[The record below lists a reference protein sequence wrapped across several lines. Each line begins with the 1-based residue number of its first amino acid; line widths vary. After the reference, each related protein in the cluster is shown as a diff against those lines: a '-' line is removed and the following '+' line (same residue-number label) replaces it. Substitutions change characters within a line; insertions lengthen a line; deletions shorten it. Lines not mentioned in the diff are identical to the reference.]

1 MVYFTYSGEINVFI
15 RGGIELL
22 SSTKHRLTISILLY
36 LVFYT
41 ASVWQNHQF
50 LSDFLAAFGG
60 FSAIF
65 ILLFA
70 WKSEPKK
77 EVRTIWTLLILVTAC
92 HAVGDSIWLFS
103 KWILQLNPVNWS
115 WLGLIYGG
123 TNVFLVLYTLHVS
136 RQRVEKWWIV
146 QYGLDSLA
154 VTYFTMIFLWQVFFR
169 GSWQSAP
176 LLREMGLTF
185 SFFLLLDALV
195 LVGVTTN
202 ALALRHEEFQLW
214 KTLLSLGSF
223 LYVAV
228 DIIWAYL
235 TLYDLY
241 IPNSLV
247 DVAYMTTIL
256 LFALGALYY
265 KPSYPKTQKLYPVAE
280 RRLFGWVRVGYALLN
295 PFVIFIL
302 GEPQLVFLLNSVFFA
317 AIYLSMSGY
326 IQASLRNEIL
336 LRQGQRV
343 LEERVLQ
350 RTKDL
355 EESKLKFQ
363 ELAARDELTNLCNR
377 RYFMEQ
383 LQIWIDERVDGEQ
396 IALLFLDLD
405 RFKTINDTFGHD
417 VGDQVL
423 IEVAKRLASCFQ
435 EQGLLARLSGD
446 EFVCLLR
453 GTWKAH
459 QAIELAET
467 LLKRCCEGQV
477 IGNQIFTITASVG
490 ISFYPQDAKN
500 INQLLKNADMA
511 MYQAKKQ
518 GNNQIVC
525 SNPELNRELDR
536 RNHIEMSLRNVDP
549 DQEFSLCYQPL
560 ISLTNGQLLGMEAL
574 LRWKHPRDGMIAPTE
589 FIPLAEET
597 NDILLIGSWVMDNAL
612 RQIADWNQS
621 YGLDLRMSINVS
633 PKQWEY
639 SDFFALIQEKMSKYQ
654 LQSHWLEIEITERV
668 AMEGRA
674 STAELLRSLQNLGVA
689 VSIDDFSTGY
699 SSLMALKD
707 FSFGTIKLAKPLIDN
722 LNKDEFDRQ
731 VVESI
736 IKLAK
741 TINIRTVAEGV
752 EYEEQ
757 VQSLL
762 AMGCDGVQGFYY
774 SFPLPAEDFFSQ
786 YIQSLLTEKVSV
798 AAVEL

>member
-1 MVYFTYSGEINVFI
+1 MEI
-15 RGGIELL
+15 R
-22 SSTKHRLTISILLY
+22 
-36 LVFYT
+36 
-41 ASVWQNHQF
+41 F
-50 LSDFLAAFGG
+50 L
-60 FSAIF
+60 
-65 ILLFA
+65 
-70 WKSEPKK
+70 P
-77 EVRTIWTLLILVTAC
+77 
-92 HAVGDSIWLFS
+92 
-103 KWILQLNPVNWS
+103 
-115 WLGLIYGG
+115 
-123 TNVFLVLYTLHVS
+123 
-136 RQRVEKWWIV
+136 
-146 QYGLDSLA
+146 
-154 VTYFTMIFLWQVFFR
+154 
-169 GSWQSAP
+169 
-176 LLREMGLTF
+176 
-185 SFFLLLDALV
+185 
-195 LVGVTTN
+195 
-202 ALALRHEEFQLW
+202 
-214 KTLLSLGSF
+214 
-223 LYVAV
+223 
-228 DIIWAYL
+228 
-235 TLYDLY
+235 
-241 IPNSLV
+241 
-247 DVAYMTTIL
+247 
-256 LFALGALYY
+256 
-265 KPSYPKTQKLYPVAE
+265 
-280 RRLFGWVRVGYALLN
+280 
-295 PFVIFIL
+295 
-302 GEPQLVFLLNSVFFA
+302 
-317 AIYLSMSGY
+317 
-326 IQASLRNEIL
+326 
-336 LRQGQRV
+336 
-343 LEERVLQ
+343 
-350 RTKDL
+350 
-355 EESKLKFQ
+355 
-363 ELAARDELTNLCNR
+363 
-377 RYFMEQ
+377 
-383 LQIWIDERVDGEQ
+383 
-396 IALLFLDLD
+396 
-405 RFKTINDTFGHD
+405 
-417 VGDQVL
+417 
-423 IEVAKRLASCFQ
+423 
-435 EQGLLARLSGD
+435 
-446 EFVCLLR
+446 
-453 GTWKAH
+453 
-459 QAIELAET
+459 
-467 LLKRCCEGQV
+467 
-477 IGNQIFTITASVG
+477 ITASVG

-654 LQSHWLEIEITERV
+654 LQSHFGLEIEITERV

-752 EYEEQ
+752 EHEEQ

-762 AMGCDGVQGFYY
+762 AMGCDGVQAFIIVFLCRPKT
-774 SFPLPAEDFFSQ
+774 SFSATIHTKFNRESECG
-786 YIQSLLTEKVSV
+786 SC
-798 AAVEL
+798 

>member
-1 MVYFTYSGEINVFI
+1 M
-15 RGGIELL
+15 LL
-22 SSTKHRLTISILLY
+22 STKRKLTIAILLY
-36 LVFYT
+36 LAVYT
-41 ASVWQNHQF
+41 IVMAQHNQF
-50 LSDFLAAFGG
+50 WGDILSTAGG
-60 FSAIF
+60 LTATL
-65 ILLFA
+65 ILLQT
-70 WKSEPKK
+70 WKVEAKK
-77 EVRTIWTLLILVTAC
+77 EVRTTWLLLFLAMAC
-92 HAVGDSIWLFS
+92 YVIGDSIWFVS
-103 KWILQLNPVNWS
+103 KWLLHLNPFEWS
-115 WLGLIYGG
+115 WLSLVYGG
-123 TNVFLVLYTLHVS
+123 TNVFLALYTLHIT
-136 RQRVEKWWIV
+136 RQRVEKWWLV
-146 QYGLDSLA
+146 QYGLDALA
-154 VTYFTMIFLWQVFFR
+154 VTYFTMTFLWQVFFH
-169 GSWQSAP
+169 GSWQAAP

-185 SFFLLLDALV
+185 SVILLLDAVV

-202 ALALRHEEFQLW
+202 ALALRREEFQLW
-214 KTLLSLGSF
+214 KVLLSVGSF
-223 LYVAV
+223 LYVTV

-235 TLYDLY
+235 SLYELY
-241 IPNSLV
+241 LPNSFV
-247 DVAYMTTIL
+247 DAAYMAAML
-256 LFALGALYY
+256 LFAFGALYY
-265 KPSYPKTQKLYPVAE
+265 KPFNPRTQKLLPEAE
-280 RRLFGWVRVGYALLN
+280 RRLFGWVRIGYALLN
-295 PFVIFIL
+295 PYTIFTL
-302 GEPQLVFLLNSVFFA
+302 GDPDLGMLLNSVFFA
-317 AIYLSMSGY
+317 VVYLSMSGY
-326 IQASLRNEIL
+326 VQASLRNEIL
-336 LRQGQRV
+336 LRHGQRV
-343 LEERVLQ
+343 LEERVIQ

-363 ELAARDELTNLCNR
+363 ELAAHDELTNLCNR
-377 RYFMEQ
+377 RFFMEQ
-383 LQIWIDERVDGEQ
+383 LQNWIDERIDGEQ

-435 EQGLLARLSGD
+435 EQGLVARLSGD
-446 EFVCLLR
+446 EFVCLMR
-453 GTWKAH
+453 GTWEAH

-467 LLKRCCEGQV
+467 LLKKCRKGLAV
-477 IGNQIFTITASVG
+477 GDRVFAITASVG

-518 GNNQIVC
+518 GNSQIVC

-560 ISLTNGQLLGMEAL
+560 ISLTSGQLLGMEAL

-597 NDILLIGSWVMDNAL
+597 NDILPIGSWVLDNAL
-612 RQIADWNQS
+612 RQIATWNQS
-621 YGLDLRMSINVS
+621 CGLDLRMSINVS

-639 SDFFALIQEKMSKYQ
+639 SNFSALIQEKMSKYQ
-654 LQSHWLEIEITERV
+654 LKSHWLEIEITERV

-674 STAELLRSLQNLGVA
+674 STIELFRSLQNLGVA

-731 VVESI
+731 VVQSI

-752 EYEEQ
+752 EHEEQ
-757 VQSLL
+757 VQSLV

-786 YIQSLLTEKVSV
+786 YIQGLLVEKERV
-798 AAVEL
+798 AAIEL